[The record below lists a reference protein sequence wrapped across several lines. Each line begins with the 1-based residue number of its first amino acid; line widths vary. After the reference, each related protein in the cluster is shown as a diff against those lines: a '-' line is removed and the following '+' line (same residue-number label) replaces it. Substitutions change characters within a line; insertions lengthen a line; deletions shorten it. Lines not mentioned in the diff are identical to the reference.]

1 MDKAEAS
8 VGRTR
13 SSGLIETHGAM
24 GCVDGD
30 GADHFNFP
38 QSVWLYPNVPMRAT
52 PRYSRA
58 AEVLAVNILSLV
70 LEERDFRAAQGRTSA
85 RAVRLAQAFYDECLA
100 ELPTGG
106 WCIPLE
112 TIHAWVRTALR
123 PHRSMPRAH
132 QRWNGSALASDSM
145 PPSMRR

>member
-1 MDKAEAS
+1 MDKAETS
-8 VGRTR
+8 GDRPR
-13 SSGLIETHGAM
+13 SSRLIAKHGVM

-52 PRYSRA
+52 ARYSRA

-70 LEERDFRAAQGRTSA
+70 LEERDYRAAQGRASA
-85 RAVRLAQAFYDECLA
+85 RAVRLAQAFYDECLV
-100 ELPTGG
+100 ELPPGG

-112 TIHAWVRTALR
+112 TIRAWVGAR
-123 PHRSMPRAH
+123 RSMLCAQ
-132 QRWNGSALASDSM
+132 QRRNGRALASGSM
-145 PPSMRR
+145 TFR

>member
-1 MDKAEAS
+1 
-8 VGRTR
+8 
-13 SSGLIETHGAM
+13 M

-30 GADHFNFP
+30 GADYFNFP

-123 PHRSMPRAH
+123 PHRSMPRAPEVER
-132 QRWNGSALASDSM
+132 QRASIRLDDAFDEAMTRQCVNRAAGSREDS
-145 PPSMRR
+145 